1 MKLCP
6 NCDQPVAEEIT
17 ICPSCGNDIGEG
29 RKYIDDYRIVDVL
42 HEGHASFLCRAIRE
56 RTNEH
61 VMIRLFTQQSGVD
74 SEVASRLM
82 REIEELKKLPD
93 EGFVRHHAIRRSS
106 DGLWYRISEWVDTE
120 SWGSLLAS
128 GRLSDRRLLFD
139 LFYQMASAIAV
150 LHQEGYFIPHLILND
165 IIVVTGSNGALK
177 VKIDYKLSRFFD
189 PKLDR
194 PGPMLKR
201 LLSCHPDIIHQR
213 PLDFRSDIW
222 SLGKVFV
229 ELLTADLE
237 CMDFRAKVDELQ
249 LPSEAQILL
258 KVMLADDPDMRPRSM
273 IEVADSL
280 ARIKEKELEMAEEPA
295 PEVPMSPTRTI
306 RGLQKRISLLAVV
319 VILLSIFGIL
329 SWFQF
334 GQRKNDVGS
343 LEAYANK
350 YAPSVA
356 FVLVEYWL
364 KKDDVEYYRNMAE
377 GTAFLVDNDGY
388 MLTGRH
394 VVCPWLEDMTLY
406 ATVQQLLLS
415 DITPQFGYRIFLW
428 FEGKRAFNRAARML
442 ESSELTDIYL
452 VDLAFSSESSPRV
465 SVAGVPKPPV
475 QTRQV
480 ITSPLKDDFAVL
492 KIEKIPEGLNPLPL
506 DLKMDPQRI
515 PKLSRLITLGF
526 PLGSRTQAD
535 TVNVSVTS
543 GHVRRSFENMLQV
556 DASIYGGNSGGPV
569 IDMQGRV
576 IGIVSG
582 VAMDYTQGFLPMAT
596 PRWDLGMVLPI
607 TKAVEFLKEMKAGQI
622 KWNGELDFSV
632 EDTLKKIRE
641 KAIEGRWAEAQTLAD
656 EELKRSQQP
665 SLVMAAGIMHLCS
678 GDIQGAKKYFS
689 QSLSMDA
696 ENFDARLMLYLIDW
710 MPDEKSGRAYRDDLL
725 ALDWRSPA
733 EFQGYLVRV
742 LEGMIDEDSALD
754 GWYTSSEKSWL
765 NYVVGLLRSNQKD
778 WAGAEKLMREAILL
792 ADTNAWEFFLAS
804 SSLEEIQKHRRES
817 LKEKKL
823 LAQYSKNVEAFEQ
836 KVQKSLEDKKSS
848 EEKLGPLRTK
858 LLTDGISIKD
868 KLAALQEIHGM
879 YPENRQI
886 LVGLAYYSAA
896 DEAWAESLA
905 YIRTFLKTGGRQYSD
920 RMGLGLMEAG
930 ILHYQGQ
937 EVEAQTNLEAF
948 LRRTRDPWYQTISE
962 YLLGKQ
968 SEDLL
973 KKQAGETPEN
983 LITASTVLGF
993 WSEGSGDKNKAIKH
1007 YKEALGTFLDTW
1019 LEYDFAKERIK
1030 RLKQP
1035 AG

>member
-6 NCDQPVAEEIT
+6 KCDQQVAEEIT
-17 ICPSCGNDIGEG
+17 ICPSCGNEIGAG

-128 GRLSDRRLLFD
+128 GRLSDRRVLFD
-139 LFYQMASAIAV
+139 LFHQMAVAIAV

-165 IIVVTGSNGALK
+165 IIVVKGDNGDLK
-177 VKIDYKLSRFFD
+177 VKVDYKLSRFFD

-201 LLSCHPDIIHQR
+201 LLNCHPDIIHQR

-237 CMDFRAKVDELQ
+237 CMDFLAKVDELD
-249 LPSEAQILL
+249 LPPEADVLL
-258 KVMLADDPDMRPRSM
+258 KVMLADDPDIRPRSM
-273 IEVADSL
+273 AEVADSL
-280 ARIKEKELEMAEEPA
+280 ARIKEKELEKAEEPA
-295 PEVPMSPTRTI
+295 PEVAATPTRTI
-306 RGLQKRISLLAVV
+306 RTLQKRISLLAAV

-334 GQRKNDVGS
+334 GQRKDDIG
-343 LEAYANK
+343 EAYANK

-364 KKDDVEYYRNMAE
+364 KTEDVEYYRNVAE

-388 MLTGRH
+388 MITGRH
-394 VVCPWLEDMTLY
+394 VVCPWLEDTSLY
-406 ATVQQLLLS
+406 ATAQQLLLS

-442 ESSELTDIYL
+442 ETSELTDIYL

-465 SVAGVPKPPV
+465 SIAGVPKPPI
-475 QTRQV
+475 QTRQI

-492 KIEKIPEGLNPLPL
+492 KIEKVPEGLAPLPL
-506 DLKMDPQRI
+506 DLKMVPQSI

-543 GHVRRSFENMLQV
+543 GHVRRSFEDMLQV

-569 IDMQGRV
+569 IDMQGKV

-582 VAMDYTQGFLPMAT
+582 VAMDYSQGFLPMAT
-596 PRWDLGMVLPI
+596 PRWDLGMILPI
-607 TKAVEFLKEMKAGQI
+607 TKAVEFLKELKAGQV
-622 KWNGELDFSV
+622 KWNGELDFSI

-641 KAIEGRWAEAQTLAD
+641 KAVEGRWAEAQTLAD

-665 SLVMAAGIMHLCS
+665 SLVMAAGIMHLCG
-678 GDIQGAKKYFS
+678 GDMQGAKQFFS

-710 MPDEKSGRAYRDDLL
+710 LSDEKGGRAYRDDLL

-765 NYVVGLLRSNQKD
+765 NYVVGLHRSKQKD
-778 WAGAEKLMREAILL
+778 WVGAEKLMREAILL
-792 ADTNAWEFFLAS
+792 ADSNAWEFFLAS
-804 SSLEEIQKHRRES
+804 ARLEEIQKHRKES
-817 LKEKKL
+817 LKKKKL
-823 LAQYSKNVEAFEQ
+823 LAEYDKNVEAFEQ
-836 KVQKSLEDKKSS
+836 KVQKSLEEKKSS
-848 EEKLGPLRTK
+848 EEKLAPLRTK
-858 LLTDGISIKD
+858 LLTEETSTKE
-868 KLAALQEIHGM
+868 KLEALQEIHGM
-879 YPENRQI
+879 FPENRQL

-896 DEAWAESLA
+896 EEAWDQALV
-905 YIRTFLKTGGRQYSD
+905 YIRKFLKSGGRLYAD
-920 RMGLGLMEAG
+920 RMGLGLMESG

-937 EVEAQTNLEAF
+937 EVEAQASLDGF

-962 YLLGKQ
+962 HLLGKQ
-968 SEDLL
+968 TEDFL
-973 KKQAGETPEN
+973 KQQAAENPEN
-983 LITASTVLGF
+983 LLTASTALGF
-993 WSEGSGDKNKAIKH
+993 WSEGTGDKDKAMRH

-1019 LEYDFAKERIK
+1019 LEYDFAKERIR

>member
-1 MKLCP
+1 
-6 NCDQPVAEEIT
+6 V
-17 ICPSCGNDIGEG
+17 G
-29 RKYIDDYRIVDVL
+29 
-42 HEGHASFLCRAIRE
+42 
-56 RTNEH
+56 
-61 VMIRLFTQQSGVD
+61 
-74 SEVASRLM
+74 
-82 REIEELKKLPD
+82 
-93 EGFVRHHAIRRSS
+93 
-106 DGLWYRISEWVDTE
+106 
-120 SWGSLLAS
+120 
-128 GRLSDRRLLFD
+128 
-139 LFYQMASAIAV
+139 
-150 LHQEGYFIPHLILND
+150 
-165 IIVVTGSNGALK
+165 
-177 VKIDYKLSRFFD
+177 
-189 PKLDR
+189 
-194 PGPMLKR
+194 
-201 LLSCHPDIIHQR
+201 
-213 PLDFRSDIW
+213 
-222 SLGKVFV
+222 
-229 ELLTADLE
+229 
-237 CMDFRAKVDELQ
+237 
-249 LPSEAQILL
+249 
-258 KVMLADDPDMRPRSM
+258 
-273 IEVADSL
+273 
-280 ARIKEKELEMAEEPA
+280 
-295 PEVPMSPTRTI
+295 
-306 RGLQKRISLLAVV
+306 

-334 GQRKNDVGS
+334 GQRKDDVGS

-350 YAPSVA
+350 YASSVA

-377 GTAFLVDNDGY
+377 GTAFLVDTDGY

-406 ATVQQLLLS
+406 STVQQLLIS

-480 ITSPLKDDFAVL
+480 ISSPLKDDFAVL
-492 KIEKIPEGLNPLPL
+492 KIEKVPEGLNPLPL

-607 TKAVEFLKEMKAGQI
+607 TKAVEFLKELKAGQI

-641 KAIEGRWAEAQTLAD
+641 KAVEGRWAEAQTLAD
-656 EELKRSQQP
+656 EELKRSPQP

-678 GDIQGAKKYFS
+678 GDIQGAKQYFS

-696 ENFDARLMLYLIDW
+696 ENYDARLMLYLIDW
-710 MPDEKSGRAYRDDLL
+710 MSDEKSGRAYHDDLL

-733 EFQGYLVRV
+733 EFQGYLIRV
-742 LEGMIDEDSALD
+742 LEGLIDEDSALD

-765 NYVVGLLRSNQKD
+765 NYVVGLLRAKQKD

-804 SSLEEIQKHRRES
+804 SSLEEIQKHRREF
-817 LKEKKL
+817 LKKKKL
-823 LAQYSKNVEAFEQ
+823 LAQYDKNVEAFEQ

-858 LLTDGISIKD
+858 LLTDGTSIKD
-868 KLAALQEIHGM
+868 KLSTLQEIHGM

-905 YIRTFLKTGGRQYSD
+905 YIRTFLKSGGRSYSD

-937 EVEAQTNLEAF
+937 EVEAQANLEAF
-948 LRRTRDPWYQTISE
+948 LRHTRDPWYQTISE

-968 SEDLL
+968 SEDFL
-973 KKQAGETPEN
+973 KKQAGESPEN
-983 LITASTVLGF
+983 LITASTALGF

>member
-6 NCDQPVAEEIT
+6 KCDQQVAEEIT
-17 ICPSCGNDIGEG
+17 ICPSCGNEIGEG

-74 SEVASRLM
+74 SDVAARLM

-93 EGFVRHHAIRRSS
+93 EGFVRHHAIRQSNE
-106 DGLWYRISEWVDTE
+106 GLWYRISEWVDTE

-128 GRLSDRRLLFD
+128 GRLSDRQVLFN
-139 LFYQMASAIAV
+139 LFYQMAAAIAV

-165 IIVVTGSNGALK
+165 IIVVKGKDGELN

-201 LLSCHPDIIHQR
+201 LLNCHPDIIHQR
-213 PLDFRSDIW
+213 PLDYRSDIW

-237 CMDFRAKVDELQ
+237 CMDFRAKVDELD
-249 LPSEAQILL
+249 LPQDIQILL

-273 IEVADSL
+273 AEVADSL
-280 ARIKEKELEMAEEPA
+280 ARIKDKKFKEAEEPA
-295 PEVPMSPTRTI
+295 IQIAETPTRTI
-306 RGLQKRISLLAVV
+306 RSLQKRISLLAAV

-334 GQRKNDVGS
+334 GHRKDDTGP

-364 KKDDVEYYRNMAE
+364 KSEDTEYYRNVAE
-377 GTAFLVDNDGY
+377 GTAFLVDTDGY

-394 VVCPWLEDMTLY
+394 VVCPWLEDTTLF
-406 ATVQQLLLS
+406 ATVQQLMFS

-442 ESSELTDIYL
+442 ETSELTDVYQ
-452 VDLAFSSESSPRV
+452 VDLAFSSETSPRI
-465 SVAGVPKPPV
+465 SIAGVPKPPV
-475 QTRQV
+475 QTHQ
-480 ITSPLKDDFAVL
+480 IIASPLKNDFAVL
-492 KIEKIPEGLNPLPL
+492 KIDKVPEGLEPLPL
-506 DLKMDPQRI
+506 DLEMDPQKI

-543 GHVRRSFENMLQV
+543 GHVRRSFEDMLQV

-569 IDMQGRV
+569 IDMQGKV

-582 VAMDYTQGFLPMAT
+582 VAMDYSEGFLPMAT
-596 PRWDLGMVLPI
+596 PRWDLGMILPI
-607 TKAVEFLKEMKAGQI
+607 TKAVIFLKELKAGQI
-622 KWNGELDFSV
+622 KWNGELDFST
-632 EDTLKKIRE
+632 EDTLNKIRE
-641 KAIEGRWAEAQTLAD
+641 KALEGRWVEAKDLAD

-665 SLVMAAGIMHLCS
+665 SLVMAAGIMHLCAD
-678 GDIQGAKKYFS
+678 DIEGAKQYFS
-689 QSLSMDA
+689 QSLSMDS
-696 ENFDARLMLYLIDW
+696 ENYDARWLLYLIDW
-710 MPDEKSGRAYRDDLL
+710 MTDEQGGRAHRDDLL
-725 ALDWRSPA
+725 ALDWRSLA

-742 LEGMIDEDSALD
+742 LEGMVDEEAALD
-754 GWYTSSEKSWL
+754 GWYTDSEKSWL
-765 NYVVGLLRSNQKD
+765 NYVVGLLRSRQKD
-778 WAGAEKLMREAILL
+778 WAGAEKLIREAILL
-792 ADTNAWEFFLAS
+792 SDQNAWEFFLARAK
-804 SSLEEIQKHRRES
+804 LEDVQKQRRES
-817 LKEKKL
+817 LKKKKL
-823 LAQYSKNVEAFEQ
+823 LSQYNENIEAFET
-836 KVQKSLEDKKSS
+836 EIKKSIEEKKNN
-848 EEKLGPLRTK
+848 EEKLAPLRAKILTAETPLKEK
-858 LLTDGISIKD
+858 LE
-868 KLAALQEIHGM
+868 ALKEIYKM
-879 YPENRQI
+879 YPENRQL

-896 DEAWAESLA
+896 DEAWPEALE
-905 YIRTFLKTGGRQYSD
+905 YIRNFLKGGGRLYSD
-920 RMGLGLMEAG
+920 RLGLGLMEAG

-937 EVEAQTNLEAF
+937 EVEAQASLEAF

-968 SEDLL
+968 SEDYL
-973 KKQAGETPEN
+973 KKQAGESPEN
-983 LITASTVLGF
+983 LITASTALGF
-993 WSEGSGDKNKAIKH
+993 WSEGSGDKDKALRY
-1007 YKEALGTFLDTW
+1007 YKEALGTFLDNW

>member
-150 LHQEGYFIPHLILND
+150 LHKEGYFIPHLILND
-165 IIVVTGSNGALK
+165 IIVVTGANGALK

-295 PEVPMSPTRTI
+295 PEVPISPQRTI
-306 RGLQKRISLLAVV
+306 RSLQKRISLLAVV

-377 GTAFLVDNDGY
+377 GTAFLVDNNGY

-492 KIEKIPEGLNPLPL
+492 KIEKVPEGLNPLPL

-607 TKAVEFLKEMKAGQI
+607 TKAVEFLKELKAGQI

-765 NYVVGLLRSNQKD
+765 NYVVGLLRSKQKD

-858 LLTDGISIKD
+858 LLTDGTSIKD

>member
-6 NCDQPVAEEIT
+6 KCDQPVAEEII
-17 ICPSCGNDIGEG
+17 ICPSCGKEIGEG

-139 LFYQMASAIAV
+139 LFYQMACAIAV
-150 LHQEGYFIPHLILND
+150 LHREGYFIPHLILND
-165 IIVVTGSNGALK
+165 VIVVTGENGALK

-237 CMDFRAKVDELQ
+237 RMDFRAKVDELQ
-249 LPSEAQILL
+249 LPPEAQILL

-273 IEVADSL
+273 TEVANSL
-280 ARIKEKELEMAEEPA
+280 ARIKEKEFETAEEPA
-295 PEVPMSPTRTI
+295 PEVTIAPTRTI
-306 RGLQKRISLLAVV
+306 RSLQKRISLLAVV
-319 VILLSIFGIL
+319 VILLTIFGIL

-334 GQRKNDVGS
+334 GQRKDDVGS

-350 YAPSVA
+350 YASSVA

-364 KKDDVEYYRNMAE
+364 KNDEVEYYRNMAE
-377 GTAFLVDNDGY
+377 GTAFLVDTDGY

-394 VVCPWLEDMTLY
+394 VVCPWLEDTTLF
-406 ATVQQLLLS
+406 ATAQQLILS
-415 DITPQFGYRIFLW
+415 DIIPQFGYRIFLW

-442 ESSELTDIYL
+442 ENSELTDIYL
-452 VDLAFSSESSPRV
+452 VDLAFGSESSPRI
-465 SVAGVPKPPV
+465 SIAGVPKPPV

-480 ITSPLKDDFAVL
+480 MTSPLKDDFAVL
-492 KIEKIPEGLNPLPL
+492 KIEKVPDGLKPLPL

-569 IDMQGRV
+569 IDMQGKV

-596 PRWDLGMVLPI
+596 PRWDLGMILPI
-607 TKAVEFLKEMKAGQI
+607 TKAVEFLKELKAGQI

-641 KAIEGRWAEAQTLAD
+641 KAVEGRWAEAQTLAD

-665 SLVMAAGIMHLCS
+665 ALVMATGIMHLCS
-678 GDIQGAKKYFS
+678 GDIQGAKQYFS

-696 ENFDARLMLYLIDW
+696 ENFDARLLLYLIDW
-710 MPDEKSGRAYRDDLL
+710 MSDEKGGRAYRDDLL

-733 EFQGYLVRV
+733 EFQSYLVRV

-765 NYVVGLLRSNQKD
+765 NYVVGLLRSKQKD

-804 SSLEEIQKHRRES
+804 SSLEEIQKYRRES
-817 LKEKKL
+817 LKKKKL
-823 LAQYSKNVEAFEQ
+823 LAQYSKNVEAFEK
-836 KVQKSLEDKKSS
+836 KVQKSLEDKKGS

-858 LLTDGISIKD
+858 LLTDGTSIKD

-905 YIRTFLKTGGRQYSD
+905 YIRKFLKTGGRQYSD

-948 LRRTRDPWYQTISE
+948 LRGTRDPWYQTISE

>member
-6 NCDQPVAEEIT
+6 ECDQQVAEEIS
-17 ICPSCGNDIGEG
+17 ICPSCGNEIGEG

-61 VMIRLFTQQSGVD
+61 VMIRLFSQQSGVD
-74 SEVASRLM
+74 SDVAARLM
-82 REIEELKKLPD
+82 REIDELKKLPD
-93 EGFVRHHAIRRSS
+93 KGFVRHHAIRRSS

-128 GRLSDRRLLFD
+128 GRLSDWRLLFD
-139 LFYQMASAIAV
+139 LFHQMAAAIAV

-165 IIVVTGSNGALK
+165 IIVVKGDNGGLS

-201 LLSCHPDIIHQR
+201 LLNCHPDIINQR

-229 ELLTADLE
+229 ELLTADLD
-237 CMDFRAKVDELQ
+237 CVDFRAKVDELN
-249 LPSEAQILL
+249 LPPEAEVLL

-273 IEVADSL
+273 AEVADSL
-280 ARIKEKELEMAEEPA
+280 ARLKEKEFKKAEEPA
-295 PEVPMSPTRTI
+295 PEVAEAPTRTI
-306 RGLQKRISLLAVV
+306 RRLQKRISLLAAV
-319 VILLSIFGIL
+319 VILLSVFGIL
-329 SWFQF
+329 SWFHF
-334 GQRKNDVGS
+334 GKKDDAGP

-356 FVLVEYWL
+356 FILVEYWL
-364 KKDDVEYYRNMAE
+364 KSEDTEYYRNVAE
-377 GTAFLVDNDGY
+377 GTAFLVDTDGY

-394 VVCPWLEDMTLY
+394 VVCPWLEDTAIY
-406 ATVQQLLLS
+406 GTAQQLLMS

-442 ESSELTDIYL
+442 ETSELTDIYL

-465 SVAGVPKPPV
+465 SIAGVPKPPV
-475 QTRQV
+475 QTRQI
-480 ITSPLKDDFAVL
+480 ITSPLRDDFAVL
-492 KIEKIPEGLNPLPL
+492 KIEKVPEGLMPLPL
-506 DLKMDPQRI
+506 DLKMDPKKI

-543 GHVRRSFENMLQV
+543 GHVRRSFEDMLQV

-569 IDMQGRV
+569 IDMQGKV

-582 VAMDYTQGFLPMAT
+582 VAMDYTEGFLPMAT
-596 PRWDLGMVLPI
+596 PRWDLGMILPI
-607 TKAVEFLKEMKAGQI
+607 TKAVGFLKELKAGQV
-622 KWNGELDFSV
+622 KWNGLLDFSI
-632 EDTLKKIRE
+632 ENTLKKIME
-641 KAIEGRWAEAQTLAD
+641 KAVEGRWAEAQSLAD

-665 SLVMAAGIMHLCS
+665 SLVMATGIMHLCAA
-678 GDIQGAKKYFS
+678 DFEGAKQYFS
-689 QSLSMDA
+689 QSLSMDS
-696 ENFDARLMLYLIDW
+696 ENFEARLLLYLIDW
-710 MPDEKSGRAYRDDLL
+710 MTVEEGGRAYRDDLL
-725 ALDWRSPA
+725 ALDWRSSA

-742 LEGMIDEDSALD
+742 LEGMVDEDSALD
-754 GWYTSSEKSWL
+754 GWYTDSEKSWL
-765 NYVVGLLRSNQKD
+765 NYVVGLLRSKQKD
-778 WAGAEKLMREAILL
+778 WAEAEKLMREAILL
-792 ADTNAWEFFLAS
+792 SDSNAWEFFLARAK
-804 SSLEEIQKHRRES
+804 LEDIQKHRRES
-817 LKEKKL
+817 LKKEKL
-823 LAQYSKNVEAFEQ
+823 LSQYNKNVEAFELEI
-836 KVQKSLEDKKSS
+836 KKSLEEKKSS
-848 EEKLGPLRTK
+848 EEKLAPLRTK
-858 LLTDGISIKD
+858 ILSEKASVKERIE
-868 KLAALQEIHGM
+868 ALQEIHKLH
-879 YPENRQI
+879 PENRQL
-886 LVGLAYYSAA
+886 LVGLAFYSAA
-896 DEAWAESLA
+896 DEAWTEALA
-905 YIRTFLKTGGRQYSD
+905 HIRKFLSGGGRMYAD
-920 RMGLGLMEAG
+920 RMALGLMEAG
-930 ILHYQGQ
+930 VLHYQGQ
-937 EVEAQTNLEAF
+937 EVEAQASLEAF
-948 LRRTRDPWYQTISE
+948 LRRARDPWYQAISE

-968 SEDLL
+968 TEDYL
-973 KKQAGETPEN
+973 KKQAGESPEN
-983 LITASTVLGF
+983 LITASTALGF
-993 WSEGSGDKNKAIKH
+993 WSEGSGDKDKAIRY

-1035 AG
+1035 TG